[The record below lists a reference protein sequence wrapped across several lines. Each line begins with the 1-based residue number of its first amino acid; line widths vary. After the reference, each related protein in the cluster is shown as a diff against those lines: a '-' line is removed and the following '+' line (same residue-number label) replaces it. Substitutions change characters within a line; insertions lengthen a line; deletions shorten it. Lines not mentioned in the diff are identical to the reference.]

1 MKFVGLISGGKDS
14 HYNIFHCIKNGHSLA
29 CLANLRPSDK
39 SQQELNSFM
48 FQTCGHDL
56 LSKYNLVSSIPIEF
70 HDIHE
75 NSSEVTT
82 LTYEATSKTDEI
94 EMLFNFLKN
103 LKESYDI
110 EGVSVGAILSSY
122 QRNRVED
129 VCNRL
134 NLKVLSYLWQRDQN
148 DLLREMCDFEKKT
161 GMPFDA
167 RIIKTAAIGLNSQ
180 DLGKSLSEI
189 YPKMLKLNK
198 MYDVHIC
205 GEGGEFETIVLDSPI
220 FDRGYFKLTKV
231 DVINDNVDKD
241 DVYSC
246 MLEVKVI
253 ERERNLEDI
262 AHKLI
267 NMELPGLLSAK
278 WLTVEKQVS
287 QEDFDISLENVN
299 LADNNSQEQ
308 SYETNVCKVGG
319 LLHIQNIQPTNPSSD
334 LDTQCS
340 QVFKQ
345 LFDILQNHNISKRQ
359 ILTTSLILKNMANFQ
374 HINKNYI
381 KFFNK
386 IGALPPSRACLGS
399 KLIKCDLQL
408 SLILSLDDNLEKD
421 GLHVQGISYWN
432 PCNIGP
438 YSQFIYPKVKGNNN
452 KVGYMAGQ
460 IPLVPKSMVLVNSFG
475 NKKEYKL
482 KHWIKDV
489 VLTFKN
495 YDHLKNTINIK
506 KNILTTIY
514 ISKEYTT
521 LSITEKVAVVK
532 YVWDIVCNPYKIDFD
547 YDSNDENKFYYEKE
561 NFDDYDDL
569 NVDNLCIV
577 EVDQLPAHAPIEMG
591 GVICQKLD
599 SRIDDGEEDLPDL
612 VAPETGIDVICDD
625 NLKYNYTTV
634 SFINIKEFMDF
645 MEDQHKYPFQ
655 GTVYYKPESINNKD
669 FYNFEN
675 LEYFGVKNVFDYRG
689 TQSAITIHLKK
700 LDI

>member
-14 HYNIFHCIKNGHSLA
+14 HYNILHCIKNGHSLT

-56 LSKYNLVSSIPIEF
+56 LSKYNLVTSIPIEF

-75 NSSEVTT
+75 HTSEVTT

-94 EMLFNFLKN
+94 EMLFNFLKSI
-103 LKESYDI
+103 KEKYDI
-110 EGVSVGAILSSY
+110 EAVSVGAILSSY

-148 DLLREMCDFEKKT
+148 DLMREMCDFEEKT
-161 GMPFDA
+161 KMPFDA
-167 RIIKTAAIGLNSQ
+167 KIIKTAAIGLNAE
-180 DLGKSLSEI
+180 DLGKSLSEV

-220 FDRGYFKLTKV
+220 FDKGYFKLKNV
-231 DVINDNVDKD
+231 NVINNNAEND

-246 MLEVKVI
+246 MLDVEVLT
-253 ERERNLEDI
+253 RERNLDNL
-262 AHKLI
+262 KDMLI
-267 NMELPGLLSAK
+267 DMEQPGILSSK
-278 WLTVEKQVS
+278 WLSVENQIKK
-287 QEDFDISLENVN
+287 ENFNISTEVMAVANETPIGQ
-299 LADNNSQEQ
+299 D
-308 SYETNVCKVGG
+308 YEMNVCKVGG

-334 LDTQCS
+334 LDAQCS

-345 LFDILQNHNISKRQ
+345 LFDVLKNHNISKRQ
-359 ILTTSLILKNMANFQ
+359 ILTTTLILKDMSNFQ
-374 HINKNYI
+374 HINRNYI

-399 KLIKCDLQL
+399 NLIKCDMQL
-408 SLILSLDDNLEKD
+408 SVILSLDDKLEKD

-460 IPLVPKSMVLVNSFG
+460 IPLISKSMILVNKFEEL
-475 NKKEYKL
+475 NLYDRKD
-482 KHWIKDV
+482 WIRDV

-495 YDHLKNTINIK
+495 YDFLKNTINIK
-506 KNILTTIY
+506 NNLLTTIY
-514 ISKEYTT
+514 ISKEYTS
-521 LSITEKVAVVK
+521 LSLRDKIEVVK
-532 YVWDIVCNPYKIDFD
+532 YIWDITCNPYKVDID
-547 YDSNDENKFYYEKE
+547 YDTIDNHKFYYEKE
-561 NFDDYDDL
+561 NFDEYDDL
-569 NVDNLCIV
+569 DIENLCIV

-591 GVICQKLD
+591 GVVCQTLD
-599 SRIDDGEEDLPDL
+599 SRIDDGEEDLPEL
-612 VAPETGIDVICDD
+612 IKSQKGIDLLSDD
-625 NLKYNYTTV
+625 NLRYNYSTK
-634 SFINIKEFMDF
+634 SFNSTDDFLDF
-645 MEDQHKYPFQ
+645 MHLEHKYPFQ
-655 GTVYYKPESINNKD
+655 GTVYYIPESIGNKE
-669 FYNFEN
+669 FFEFEN
-675 LEYFGVKNVFDYRG
+675 LEYFGVNYAFDYKG
-689 TQSAITIHLKK
+689 QQHAIIIHQKK
-700 LDI
+700 INI